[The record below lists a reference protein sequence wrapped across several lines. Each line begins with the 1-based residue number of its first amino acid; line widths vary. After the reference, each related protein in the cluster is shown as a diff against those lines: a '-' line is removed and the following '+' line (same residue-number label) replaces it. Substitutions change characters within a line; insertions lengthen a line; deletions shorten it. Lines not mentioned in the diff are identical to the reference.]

1 MTASAKERIE
11 NLLRGGYRPD
21 EVASIIEGER
31 EQWRLNEFDIEDM
44 ADLVKR
50 IKEALDL

>member
-1 MTASAKERIE
+1 MTTSAKERIE
-11 NLLRGGYRPD
+11 TLLRGGYRPD
-21 EVASIIEGER
+21 EVASIIETER